1 MNRHVTPVRLIFA
14 ICLTTSTALAAPV
27 VENGSFEADRYTK
40 WAGAARNNG
49 GKIIGWEYAGNA
61 GINPIWKAP
70 QAQRGPD
77 SPFHDTGK
85 VPDGKQLALIQGPG
99 KLSQK
104 VAGFEKGRRYMVTY
118 RENARIQRQGTLWP
132 ELRVTLG
139 GQVIV
144 SAHEVTPIGKR
155 DDFASPFYR
164 VESGPFTAPD
174 NGTYELVFET
184 IQDSPTTTIL
194 LDDVRIIEL
203 PAEEER

>member
-1 MNRHVTPVRLIFA
+1 MNRHATLVLLTFA
-14 ICLTTSTALAAPV
+14 AILVVSTSLAAPV

-40 WAGAARNNG
+40 WPGGARGNG
-49 GKIIGWEYAGNA
+49 GKITGWEYTGNA
-61 GINPIWKAP
+61 GVNPTWKNP

-77 SPFHDTGK
+77 SAYHDNGK
-85 VPDGKQLALIQGPG
+85 TPHGKQLALLQGPG

-104 VAGFEKGRRYMVTY
+104 VAGFEKGRRYRVTY
-118 RENARIQRQGTLWP
+118 WENARLQRRGTLWP

-144 SAHEVTPIGKR
+144 STHEVTPTGKR
-155 DDFASPFYR
+155 DDFSVPFYR

-174 NGTYELVFET
+174 DGAYELLFET
-184 IQDSPTTTIL
+184 VQESATTTIL

-203 PAEEER
+203 PAT